1 MNLSK
6 NPHPPSNLTGEQ
18 LGEIDKAYEEFHNN
32 WSQFSQDTNA
42 QNILKNSGFFN
53 NITNFADPQQF
64 QAIEIDYSQPAG
76 SSHADDF
83 NNLNIQYQN
92 AFNDLMNTVGNL
104 Q

>member
-42 QNILKNSGFFN
+42 GKYFKKFRFF
-53 NITNFADPQQF
+53 
-64 QAIEIDYSQPAG
+64 
-76 SSHADDF
+76 
-83 NNLNIQYQN
+83 
-92 AFNDLMNTVGNL
+92 
-104 Q
+104 

>member
-1 MNLSK
+1 MK
-6 NPHPPSNLTGEQ
+6 NFTIIGASLAKIQMRE
-18 LGEIDKAYEEFHNN
+18 
-32 WSQFSQDTNA
+32 
-42 QNILKNSGFFN
+42 NILKNSGFFN